1 MNKLPQELVDWIVND
16 VGGWKSKEKR
26 RFDRLAGETVA
37 RVASLAVLTRNFQHA
52 VEELLFSSL
61 AVGSSDFEDLERF
74 LTGPRRQY
82 LKKLTFVASIAT
94 LTPKYPRELEI
105 LFSTAIVRLYEAMV
119 LLERQVD
126 DEEIHVDLKLSL
138 QQGITYKRGRQG
150 SEITLLDNLVVP
162 VGDPNHLLDLFE
174 DLTPEDITS
183 WISTRA
189 NRPSLRP
196 LVRLAIEP
204 SPEIVHPLGSSIW
217 MIMSGHYDIEEQFP
231 APDWALQDLQ
241 SLLIR
246 FNDKDPLMQPYFER
260 VRYEQ
265 DAETVGLFPRVGED
279 VLGPLLWSFA
289 HTCRNIPQLKI
300 AMLTTSVKRLVNPED
315 IIDALARDPKPSRY
329 ELDDI
334 ERYVDADW
342 GIYYAAPGFNS
353 PFFVGTPLRPSYG
366 YKKNACD
373 TLCEE
378 DLEVHRLNLATHDWW
393 PDENLEGELQAIRD
407 EIPIVRAYRTDL
419 WETYQFSLVK
429 GVVDWTS
436 GGECCHDNVG
446 VV

>member
-1 MNKLPQELVDWIVND
+1 MNKLPQELVGWIVNH
-16 VGGWKSKEKR
+16 VAGWKSKEQR
-26 RFDRLAGETVA
+26 RFDGLAGETVA
-37 RVASLAVLTRNFQHA
+37 RVASLAVLTRNFQYA

-61 AVGSSDFEDLERF
+61 AVGSSDLEDIERF
-74 LTGPRRQY
+74 LTGPRRRY
-82 LKKLTFVASIAT
+82 LKKLTFVAGMAT
-94 LTPKYPRELEI
+94 FTPKYPRELEI
-105 LFSTAIVRLYEAMV
+105 LFSTAIVRLYETMV

-126 DEEIHVDLKLSL
+126 DEEIHVDLRLSL

-183 WISTRA
+183 WI
-189 NRPSLRP
+189 N
-196 LVRLAIEP
+196 
-204 SPEIVHPLGSSIW
+204 
-217 MIMSGHYDIEEQFP
+217 
-231 APDWALQDLQ
+231 LQ

-246 FNDKDPLMQPYFER
+246 FNDKDPFMQPYFER

-265 DAETVGLFPRVGED
+265 DAETVGLFPRVDQD
-279 VLGPLLWSFA
+279 VLAPLLWSFA

-300 AMLTTSVKRLVNPED
+300 AMFATSVKRL
-315 IIDALARDPKPSRY
+315 
-329 ELDDI
+329 ELDDM
-334 ERYVDADW
+334 EKYADADW

-366 YKKNACD
+366 YKKNTWD

-393 PDENLEGELQAIRD
+393 PDEDLEGELQAIRD
-407 EIPIVRAYRTDL
+407 EIPIVRAYRT
-419 WETYQFSLVK
+419 YQFSLVK
-429 GVVDWTS
+429 GVVELD
-436 GGECCHDNVG
+436 ERR
-446 VV
+446 